1 MSMKFTRKE
10 FFKSI
15 FGGFVAAAATPSLIK
30 AEETPQPPQFLS
42 VNKEILRIDGHG
54 NLGIGGSDNVGL
66 GTSMPMNKLHVQ
78 GIIFHVNDRMLE
90 MAGNE
95 KGDFEVKWLDVKE
108 NESSACITIM
118 KPTIDPFKA
127 QFKNDIR

>member
-1 MSMKFTRKE
+1 MSMKFTRKG

-30 AEETPQPPQFLS
+30 AEENIQPSKDFSL
-42 VNKEILRIDGHG
+42 NNG

-66 GTSMPMNKLHVQ
+66 GTSMPITKLHVH
-78 GIIFHVNDRMLE
+78 GIIFHVHDRTLE
-90 MAGNE
+90 MSGNE

-108 NESSACITIM
+108 NESSACITIK
-118 KPTIDPFKA
+118 KPTIDPFKTH
-127 QFKNDIR
+127 FKNDIR

>member
-1 MSMKFTRKE
+1 MSMKFTRKG

-30 AEETPQPPQFLS
+30 AEENIQPSKDFSL
-42 VNKEILRIDGHG
+42 NNG

-66 GTSMPMNKLHVQ
+66 GTSMPITKLHVH
-78 GIIFHVNDRMLE
+78 GIIFHVNDRTLE
-90 MAGNE
+90 MSGNE

-108 NESSACITIM
+108 NETDTRIM
-118 KPTIDPFKA
+118 ISKPTIDPFKT
-127 QFKNDIR
+127 QFRNDIR

>member
-1 MSMKFTRKE
+1 MSMKFTRKG

-30 AEETPQPPQFLS
+30 AEENIQPSKDFSL
-42 VNKEILRIDGHG
+42 NNG

-66 GTSMPMNKLHVQ
+66 GTSMPITKLHVH
-78 GIIFHVNDRMLE
+78 GIIFHVHDRTLE
-90 MAGNE
+90 MSGNE

>member
-1 MSMKFTRKE
+1 MKFTRKG

-30 AEETPQPPQFLS
+30 AEENIQPSKDFSL
-42 VNKEILRIDGHG
+42 NNG

-66 GTSMPMNKLHVQ
+66 GTSMPITKLHVH
-78 GIIFHVNDRMLE
+78 GIIFHVHDRTLE
-90 MAGNE
+90 MSGNE

-108 NESSACITIM
+108 NETDTRIM
-118 KPTIDPFKA
+118 ISKPTIDPFKT
-127 QFKNDIR
+127 QFRNDIR

>member
-1 MSMKFTRKE
+1 MSMKFTRKG

-30 AEETPQPPQFLS
+30 AEENIQPSKDFSL
-42 VNKEILRIDGHG
+42 NNG

-66 GTSMPMNKLHVQ
+66 GTSMPITKLHVH
-78 GIIFHVNDRMLE
+78 GIIFHVNDRTLE
-90 MAGNE
+90 MSGNE

-108 NESSACITIM
+108 NETNTIVM
-118 KPTIDPFKA
+118 ISKPTIDPFKT
-127 QFKNDIR
+127 QFRNDIR

>member
-1 MSMKFTRKE
+1 MDRKG
-10 FFKSI
+10 FFKTL
-15 FGGFVAAAATPSLIK
+15 FGGFVAASTIPSLVK
-30 AEETPQPPQFLS
+30 AEEAPQPPQFLS

-95 KGDFEVKWLDVKE
+95 KGDFEIKWLDVKE
-108 NESSACITIM
+108 NESNTTITIS
-118 KPTIDPFKA
+118 KPNVDTWKT
-127 QFKNDIR
+127 QTMMR

>member
-1 MSMKFTRKE
+1 MSMKFTRKG

-30 AEETPQPPQFLS
+30 AEENIQPSKDFSL
-42 VNKEILRIDGHG
+42 NNG

-66 GTSMPMNKLHVQ
+66 GTSMPITKLHVH
-78 GIIFHVNDRMLE
+78 GIIFHVHDRTLE
-90 MAGNE
+90 MSGNE

-108 NESSACITIM
+108 NETDTRIM
-118 KPTIDPFKA
+118 ISKPTIDPFKT
-127 QFKNDIR
+127 QFRNDIR

>member
-1 MSMKFTRKE
+1 MKFTRKG

-30 AEETPQPPQFLS
+30 AEENIQPSKDFSL
-42 VNKEILRIDGHG
+42 NNG

-66 GTSMPMNKLHVQ
+66 GTSMPITKLHVH
-78 GIIFHVNDRMLE
+78 GIIFHVNDRTLE
-90 MAGNE
+90 MSGNE

-108 NESSACITIM
+108 NETNTRIM
-118 KPTIDPFKA
+118 ISKPTIDPFKT
-127 QFKNDIR
+127 QFRNDIR

>member
-1 MSMKFTRKE
+1 MSMKFTRKG

-30 AEETPQPPQFLS
+30 AEENIQPPKDFSL
-42 VNKEILRIDGHG
+42 NNG

-66 GTSMPMNKLHVQ
+66 GTSMPITKLHVH
-78 GIIFHVNDRMLE
+78 GIIFHVNDRTLE
-90 MAGNE
+90 MSGNE

-108 NESSACITIM
+108 NETNTRIM
-118 KPTIDPFKA
+118 ISKPTIDPFKT
-127 QFKNDIR
+127 QFINEIR

>member
-1 MSMKFTRKE
+1 MSMKFTRKG

-30 AEETPQPPQFLS
+30 AEENIQPSKDFSL
-42 VNKEILRIDGHG
+42 NNG

-66 GTSMPMNKLHVQ
+66 GTSMPITKLHVH
-78 GIIFHVNDRMLE
+78 GIIFHVNDRTLE
-90 MAGNE
+90 MSGNE

>member
-1 MSMKFTRKE
+1 MSMKFTRKG

-30 AEETPQPPQFLS
+30 AEENIQPSKDFS
-42 VNKEILRIDGHG
+42 INNG
-54 NLGIGGSDNVGL
+54 NLGIGGSGNVGL
-66 GTSMPMNKLHVQ
+66 GSNTPTNKLHVQ

-95 KGDFEVKWLDVKE
+95 NGDFEMKWLDAKQ
-108 NESSACITIM
+108 NESPTCIVIK
-118 KPTIDPFKA
+118 KPVIDPFKT
-127 QFKNDIR
+127 QFRNDIR

>member
-1 MSMKFTRKE
+1 MKFTRKG

-30 AEETPQPPQFLS
+30 AEENIQPSKDFSL
-42 VNKEILRIDGHG
+42 NNG

-66 GTSMPMNKLHVQ
+66 GTSMPITKLHVH
-78 GIIFHVNDRMLE
+78 GIIFHVHDRTLE
-90 MAGNE
+90 MSGNE

-108 NESSACITIM
+108 NESSACITIK

>member
-1 MSMKFTRKE
+1 MSMKFTRKG

-30 AEETPQPPQFLS
+30 AEENIQPSKDFSL
-42 VNKEILRIDGHG
+42 NNG

-66 GTSMPMNKLHVQ
+66 GTSMPITKLHVH
-78 GIIFHVNDRMLE
+78 GIIFHVNDRTLE
-90 MAGNE
+90 MSGNE

-108 NESSACITIM
+108 NETNTRIM
-118 KPTIDPFKA
+118 ISKPTIDPFKT
-127 QFKNDIR
+127 QFRNDIR

>member
-1 MSMKFTRKE
+1 MKFTRKG

-30 AEETPQPPQFLS
+30 AEENIQPSKDFSL
-42 VNKEILRIDGHG
+42 NNG

-66 GTSMPMNKLHVQ
+66 GTSMPITKLHVH
-78 GIIFHVNDRMLE
+78 GIIFHVNDRTLE
-90 MAGNE
+90 MSGNE

-108 NESSACITIM
+108 NETNTIVM
-118 KPTIDPFKA
+118 ISKPTIDPFKT
-127 QFKNDIR
+127 QFRNDIR

>member
-1 MSMKFTRKE
+1 MSMKFTRKG

-30 AEETPQPPQFLS
+30 AEENIQPSKDFSL
-42 VNKEILRIDGHG
+42 NNG

-66 GTSMPMNKLHVQ
+66 GTSMPITKLHVH
-78 GIIFHVNDRMLE
+78 GIIFHVHDRTLE
-90 MAGNE
+90 MSGNE

-108 NESSACITIM
+108 NESSACITIK